1 MIQFEINRDEDGK
14 PIDVFIDDG
23 IIQTSR
29 KFESEKDGWMLQQ
42 LKPSHFLAVEMG
54 RQTEDLIHEVN
65 TLRRE
70 NFELKRQ
77 LKQIDRII
85 GM

>member
-1 MIQFEINRDEDGK
+1 MIRFEINKDEDGK

-23 IIQTSR
+23 FVQTNR
-29 KFESEKDGWMLQQ
+29 RFESEKDGWMLQQ
-42 LKPSHFLAVEMG
+42 LRPGNFLAVEMG

-77 LKQIDRII
+77 LKQFDRII